1 MLVPV
6 KWLKDFVNI
15 DNISIPE
22 LADKLVSCGFE
33 IEAVI
38 NQADAVKGVKTCKV
52 IATEQHPNA
61 DKLIVCKIDLE
72 DGVERQI
79 VTNNRWIQA
88 GDIVPVALDGA
99 KLYSGMEIHSGALRG
114 VHSDGMFC
122 GGSELN
128 LTEADY
134 KGAGEDKVL
143 KLLDGTP
150 IGKDINEVMGTDD
163 VILDVGITANRTDAN
178 SIIGIAREVAAVT
191 GQELKMPADYMDVP
205 AGDGIKGQI
214 EVINESTDLCS
225 RYLCAM
231 LTDVV
236 ITESPEYIKRRL
248 KSSGLRPI
256 NNIVDV
262 TNYVLLEVGQP
273 MHAFDLRTIKGGKIV
288 VRRAKDGEKIV
299 ALDDK
304 TYTLN
309 KDNLAICNAVEPM
322 AIAGVMGGK
331 EYSIFDDTS
340 VVVLE
345 SARFARDNIRR
356 TSRTLGLRS
365 DSSARFEKGIDFI
378 SQEYGLRKAVG
389 MIVSNGWGKIVSG
402 TVDNY
407 PNPAKTLEIDFTAED
422 INRILG
428 ITVPQEKMVEILN
441 ALTLTTTVD
450 GDKLHTVIPG
460 YREDIVGVNDIAEEV
475 IRMYGYDAIETS
487 LMPDAEMTA
496 GGKTKKQECAD
507 KIKNFLVGKGA
518 YEICT
523 YSFVSPKAWDMLHLE
538 EDSILRRNVKL
549 LSPLG
554 EDYSVMRTTLAHSMI
569 KTMATNVLRGNKK
582 GRFFE
587 VAKTYIPY
595 ELPLTRLPL
604 EENKLCVGAY
614 GEKENFYTF
623 KSILEDLFDVLR
635 INVRFKAN
643 EIAYMHPYRTAEIV
657 TESGKVVGYMGEVK
671 YDVAK
676 EYGVDKRLYLAEI
689 DEEYIEDNAR
699 VFDFFKVVSK
709 FQAVERDLAL
719 VCDLSLEADSLLD
732 VINQAGS
739 ELLIDSKIFDVYKGE
754 ALTKLGKMSIAVK
767 LTFQAKD
774 RTLKDEDV
782 NKEIENI
789 LTALKEKLG
798 INLR

>member
-6 KWLKDFVNI
+6 KWLKDFVDI
-15 DNISIPE
+15 NISIPE

-38 NQADAVKGVKTCKV
+38 NQADAVKGVKTCKILSV
-52 IATEQHPNA
+52 EQHPNA
-61 DKLIVCKIDLE
+61 DKLIVCKIDLA

-79 VTNNRWIQA
+79 VTNNKWLQA
-88 GDIVPVALDGA
+88 GDIVPVALEGA
-99 KLYSGMEIHSGALRG
+99 KLFSGMEIHEGALRG
-114 VHSDGMFC
+114 VHSNGMFC

-143 KLLDGTP
+143 KLLDNTP

-178 SIIGIAREVAAVT
+178 SILGIAREVAAVT
-191 GQELKMPADYMDVP
+191 GQTLKMPKDYADMPV
-205 AGDGIKGQI
+205 GDDINSYIKV
-214 EVINESTDLCS
+214 ENLATDLCP
-225 RYLCAM
+225 RYLAGM

-236 ITESPEYIKRRL
+236 VTESPEYIKRRL

-273 MHAFDLRTIKGGKIV
+273 MHAFDLRTIKGNKIV
-288 VRRAKDGEKIV
+288 VRRAEKGEKIV

-304 TYTLN
+304 TYTLDT
-309 KDNLAICNAVEPM
+309 DNLAICNEAEPM
-322 AIAGVMGGK
+322 AIAGVMGGAN
-331 EYSIFDDTS
+331 YSIFDDTN
-340 VVVLE
+340 VVILE

-378 SQEYGLRKAVG
+378 SQEYGLRKAIG
-389 MIVSNGWGKIVSG
+389 MIVENGWGKVVAG
-402 TVDNY
+402 TVDSY
-407 PNPAKTLEIDFTAED
+407 PVKAKQLEIDFTAKD
-422 INRILG
+422 VNHILG
-428 ITVPQEKMVEILN
+428 IEVEQQRMVDILN
-441 ALTLTTTVD
+441 SLTLTTTVD
-450 GDKLHTVIPG
+450 GDKMHTVIPG

-475 IRMYGYDAIETS
+475 IRMYGYDAIQTS

-496 GGKTKKQECAD
+496 GGKTKKQENAD
-507 KIKNFLVGKGA
+507 KIKNILVGKGA

-538 EDSILRRNVKL
+538 EDSVLRRNVKL

-569 KTMATNVLRGNKK
+569 KTMATNILRGNKQ

-587 VAKTYIPY
+587 VAKTYLPY
-595 ELPLTRLPL
+595 ELPLTRLPK
-604 EENKLCVGAY
+604 EENVLAIGAF

-623 KSILEDLFDVLR
+623 KYIIEDLLSALR
-635 INVRFKAN
+635 ISVKFKATD
-643 EIAYMHPYRTAEIV
+643 IAYMHPYRTANIV
-657 TESGKVVGYMGEVK
+657 ASDGTVIGYLGEVK

-676 EYGVDKRLYLAEI
+676 EYDVDKRMYIAEI
-689 DEEYIEDNAR
+689 NEEYIEDNALS
-699 VFDFFKVVSK
+699 FDNFKVVSK
-709 FQAVERDLAL
+709 FQAMERDLAL
-719 VCDLSLEADSLLD
+719 VCDLTLEADTLLET
-732 VINQAGS
+732 VVGACSN
-739 ELLIDSKIFDVYKGE
+739 LLIDARVFDVYKGE
-754 ALTKLGKMSIAVK
+754 ALTKNGKMSVAIK
-767 LTFQAKD
+767 LTFQASD
-774 RTLKDEDV
+774 RTLKDGDV
-782 NKEIENI
+782 NKEIDNV
-789 LTALKEKLG
+789 LAALKENLG
-798 INLR
+798 IVLR

>member
-6 KWLKDFVNI
+6 KWLKDFVDI
-15 DNISIPE
+15 NISIPE

-38 NQADAVKGVKTCKV
+38 NQADAVKGVKTCKILSV
-52 IATEQHPNA
+52 EQHPNA
-61 DKLIVCKIDLE
+61 DKLIVCKIDLN

-79 VTNNRWIQA
+79 VTNNKWLQA
-88 GDIVPVALDGA
+88 GDIVPVALEGA
-99 KLYSGMEIHSGALRG
+99 KLFSGMEIHEGALRG
-114 VHSDGMFC
+114 VHSNGMFC

-143 KLLDGTP
+143 KLLDNTP

-178 SIIGIAREVAAVT
+178 SILGIAREVAAVT
-191 GQELKMPADYMDVP
+191 NQTLKMPNDYMDVME
-205 AGDGIKGQI
+205 GNEISSHL
-214 EVINESTDLCS
+214 EVENLATDLCP
-225 RYLCAM
+225 RYLAAM

-288 VRRAKDGEKIV
+288 VRRAEKGEKIV

-304 TYTLN
+304 TYTLDQ
-309 KDNLAICNAVEPM
+309 DNLAICNAEEPM
-322 AIAGVMGGK
+322 AIAGVMGGAN
-331 EYSIFDDTS
+331 YSIFDDTS
-340 VVVLE
+340 VIVLE

-378 SQEYGLRKAVG
+378 SQEYGLKKAIG
-389 MIVSNGWGKIVSG
+389 MIVKNGWGKLVSG
-402 TVDNY
+402 TIDSY
-407 PNPAKTLEIDFTAED
+407 PVKAKTLEIDFTAKD
-422 INRILG
+422 VNHILG
-428 ITVPQEKMVEILN
+428 IEVPQERMVEILN
-441 ALTLTTTVD
+441 SLTLTTTVN
-450 GDKLHTVIPG
+450 GDVMHTVIPG

-475 IRMYGYDAIETS
+475 IRMYGYDAIQTS

-496 GGKTKKQECAD
+496 GGKTKKQENAD
-507 KIKNFLVGKGA
+507 KIKNILVGKGA

-523 YSFVSPKAWDMLHLE
+523 YSFVSPKAWDLLHLP
-538 EDSILRRNVKL
+538 EDSELRRNVKL

-569 KTMATNVLRGNKK
+569 KTMSTNVLRGNKE

-587 VAKTYIPY
+587 VAKTYLPY

-604 EENKLCVGAY
+604 EENKLAIGAF
-614 GEKENFYTF
+614 GEKEDFYSF
-623 KSILEDLFDVLR
+623 KYIVEDLLSALR
-635 INVRFKAN
+635 INAKFKAT
-643 EIAYMHPYRTAEIV
+643 EIPYMHPYRTASILVDGKEI
-657 TESGKVVGYMGEVK
+657 GYLGEVR
-671 YDVAK
+671 YEVAK
-676 EYGVDKRLYLAEI
+676 EYDVDKRLYIAEI
-689 DEEYIEDNAR
+689 NEEYLEDNALS
-699 VFDFFKVVSK
+699 FDNFKVVSK
-709 FQAVERDLAL
+709 FQAMERDLAL
-719 VCDLSLEADSLLD
+719 VCDLTLEADTLLETVVGACSD
-732 VINQAGS
+732 
-739 ELLIDSKIFDVYKGE
+739 LLIDAKVFDVYKGE
-754 ALTKLGKMSIAVK
+754 ALVKQGKMSVAIK

-774 RTLKDEDV
+774 RTLKDGDV
-782 NKEIENI
+782 NKEIDNV
-789 LTALKEKLG
+789 LNSLKEKLG
-798 INLR
+798 IVLR